1 MPLAYTHPA
10 QILDSLSEGVFTIN
24 QDFKI
29 TFFNSAAERIMGY
42 QRGEVLYKYCRNI
55 FSTQSCFDSCPISLV
70 LESGK
75 NVYDFKTQFTHKNGE
90 RIRVR
95 LNAAMLYNSE
105 GEMVGSVISF
115 QDVEEL
121 ESLRERIKSANEFHG
136 MIGQSPGMREVF
148 TLIEEISE
156 SDAAVLIQGESGTGK
171 EMVANAIQETSNRK
185 KGPYVKVNC
194 AIFPPQLLASELFG
208 HVKGAFTDAIR
219 DREGR
224 FQTADSGTL
233 FLDEIGEMPLQMQLQ
248 LLRVLQEGTFE
259 RVGESTSIRADVRV
273 IAASNKDLK
282 TAIRH
287 KTFREDLYYRLNV
300 IPIYIPPL
308 RERREDIPFLIDYFL
323 KKFSFIYERD
333 IYEIDDHA
341 MDVLYRYHWP
351 GNIREME
358 NAIEYA
364 FARSS
369 RNASTVTVERLPADI
384 RNKQSTLDSKSVAPS
399 PDEETDA
406 ILELLEKYHWNKS
419 KVSEVMGIGRTTLWR
434 KMKTMGLGCFI

>member
-1 MPLAYTHPA
+1 MPLAHTHPV

-55 FSTQSCFDSCPISLV
+55 FSTQSCFDNCPISLV
-70 LESGK
+70 LEGGK

-95 LNAAMLYNSE
+95 LNAAMLYNGE

-121 ESLRERIKSANEFHG
+121 ESLREKIKSANEFHG
-136 MIGQSPGMREVF
+136 MIGQSHAMREIF

-156 SDAAVLIQGESGTGK
+156 SDATVLIQGESGTGK
-171 EMVANAIQETSNRK
+171 EKVVNAIQETSTRK
-185 KGPYVKVNC
+185 QGPYVKVNC
-194 AIFPPQLLASELFG
+194 AVFPPQLLASELFG

-259 RVGESTSIRADVRV
+259 RVGESTSLSADVRV

-282 TAIRH
+282 TAICH
-287 KTFREDLYYRLNV
+287 QTFREDLYYRLNV
-300 IPIYIPPL
+300 IPIFIPPL
-308 RERREDIPFLIDYFL
+308 RERREDIPFLVDYFL
-323 KKFSFIYERD
+323 KKFSFIYKRD
-333 IYEIDDHA
+333 IYEIDDQA
-341 MDVLYRYHWP
+341 MDLLYRHNWP
-351 GNIREME
+351 GNIRELE

-369 RNASTVTVERLPADI
+369 RNASTITVERLPKDLN
-384 RNKQSTLDSKSVAPS
+384 RQSSVDSNSAVTS
-399 PDEETDA
+399 PVKETHE
-406 ILELLEKYHWNKS
+406 IIELLEKYHWNKS

-434 KMKTMGLGCFI
+434 KMKTMGLG